1 MSKGNSIAVELI
13 KGAIAGAV
21 SVWAMDRVTWYMYRN
36 EDREAY
42 LQEKRAQVHG
52 KYVADVAVD
61 KTLEA
66 TGAQLTDEQRF
77 AAGRGVHYFLGIA
90 PGMLYAALR
99 HKVKGLDA
107 AGGSLYGLGLF
118 VLMDEIVAPLAGL
131 SSGPMA
137 YPWQAHA
144 RGLAGH
150 LTVGLITDAT
160 LNLLD
165 RALPSD
171 HDSDNTIYTER
182 YSR

>member
-1 MSKGNSIAVELI
+1 MAKEKSIAVELI

-21 SVWAMDRVTWYMYRN
+21 SVWAMDRVTWYMYKN
-36 EDREAY
+36 EDPKAY
-42 LQEKRAQVHG
+42 LQEKKAQVHG

-66 TGAQLTDEQRF
+66 TGAELTDRQRWY
-77 AAGRGVHYFLGIA
+77 AGRGVHYFLGIA
-90 PGMLYAALR
+90 PAMLYSVMR

-107 AGGSLYGLGLF
+107 GGGSLFGFGLF
-118 VLMDEIVAPLAGL
+118 VVMDEIVAPAAGL
-131 SSGPMA
+131 SSGPTA

-150 LTVGLITDAT
+150 LTVGIVVDAT

-165 RALPSD
+165 KALP
-171 HDSDNTIYTER
+171 E
-182 YSR
+182 